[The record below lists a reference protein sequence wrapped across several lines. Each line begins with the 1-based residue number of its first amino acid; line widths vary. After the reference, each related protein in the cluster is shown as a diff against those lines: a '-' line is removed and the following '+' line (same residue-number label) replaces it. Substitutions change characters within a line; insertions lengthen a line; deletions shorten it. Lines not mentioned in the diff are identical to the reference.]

1 MSYYGAD
8 LDTAEAEASFD
19 DPTDELEIQAGSD
32 DPDADLGDSAA
43 DLRKRRKVHEIDPSL
58 VRTIRGRGI

>member
-8 LDTAEAEASFD
+8 LDTTETSFD

-32 DPDADLGDSAA
+32 DPDADLGDSTA